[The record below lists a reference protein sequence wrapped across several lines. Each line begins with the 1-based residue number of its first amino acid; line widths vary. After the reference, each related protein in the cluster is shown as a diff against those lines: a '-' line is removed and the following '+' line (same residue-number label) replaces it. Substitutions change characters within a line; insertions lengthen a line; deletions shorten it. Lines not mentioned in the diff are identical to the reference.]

1 MDAEEQVRG
10 ARDVAEFCRAI
21 RPQLIGSLT
30 LLTGDRHLAEE
41 LAQETLVRV
50 WDRWDG
56 IATSPAAY
64 AHRTAVNAAMS
75 WRRRLAARHRAE
87 VRLRG
92 GSSDEDD
99 RTDHAAALAVRA
111 AVAALPMRQRTAL
124 VLRYYA
130 DLPVGEVARVMG
142 CPTGTVKSLT
152 SRAIAAL
159 RAGDLG
165 DLEEATGH
173 A

>member
-1 MDAEEQVRG
+1 MDTASQAG
-10 ARDVAEFCRAI
+10 GHGDVAEFCRAI

-50 WDRWDG
+50 WDRWEA
-56 IATSPAAY
+56 IASSPAAY

-75 WRRRLAARHRAE
+75 WHRRFAARRRAE
-87 VRLRG
+87 ARLR
-92 GSSDEDD
+92 SRAAQADD
-99 RTDHAAALAVRA
+99 VPDHAAELAVRA
-111 AVAALPMRQRTAL
+111 AVAALPARQRTAL

-130 DLPVGEVARVMG
+130 DLPVEEVARVMG
-142 CPTGTVKSLT
+142 CPAGTVKSLS

-165 DLEEATGH
+165 DLEEVADR